1 MPAACA
7 AEYTAVALRGTY
19 LCRDLINTPAA
30 DMGPA
35 ELEAVSRSLASTFGA
50 TISTVEGYA
59 TATPNPSPS
68 PTPSPSPSPT
78 PNANQALG
86 LRGAGWAGGLQPA
99 LNNVYV
105 AATAMLLKV
114 LGLG

>member
-50 TISTVEGYA
+50 TVSTQSPRNLPIYLPCISLYLPVSPRYLHYISQVSTVEGR
-59 TATPNPSPS
+59 
-68 PTPSPSPSPT
+68 
-78 PNANQALG
+78 ALREG
-86 LRGAGWAGGLQPA
+86 YPQVHAVGRGPGPIP
-99 LNNVYV
+99 
-105 AATAMLLKV
+105 
-114 LGLG
+114 

>member
-50 TISTVEGYA
+50 TVSTVE
-59 TATPNPSPS
+59 
-68 PTPSPSPSPT
+68 
-78 PNANQALG
+78 L
-86 LRGAGWAGGLQPA
+86 
-99 LNNVYV
+99 
-105 AATAMLLKV
+105 
-114 LGLG
+114 